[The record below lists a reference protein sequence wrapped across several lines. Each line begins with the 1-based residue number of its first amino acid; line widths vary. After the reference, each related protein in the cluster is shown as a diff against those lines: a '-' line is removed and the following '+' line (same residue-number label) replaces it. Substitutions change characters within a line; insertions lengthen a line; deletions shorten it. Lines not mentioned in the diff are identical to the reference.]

1 MKRILLLALFA
12 GSVGCS
18 WAKKPVNQDP
28 LVRKNR
34 TVPGD
39 MTGMPVLCAADHPC
53 PPGPPV
59 DESK

>member
-1 MKRILLLALFA
+1 MKRILLLALLA
-12 GSVGCS
+12 APVGCS
-18 WAKKPVNQDP
+18 WTKKPVTQDP
-28 LVRKNR
+28 LVLKNR
-34 TVPGD
+34 AVPG